1 MKLLGGVKQIITV
14 AVGLFLLLFWGY
26 WLILHRPSVAV
37 IKVQQVDIQGEV
49 RGPGTVQSKVPV
61 AVSSKIT
68 GILEKLYADQGDLVK
83 KGQLLAELDTAEL
96 KARLAAARAAQ
107 NRAQKDL
114 ARARAILAKAQANL
128 ALAQSNYRRDQ
139 EVFKGGYISQAA
151 MDTTSAALKVAEG
164 ETGEARAN
172 VAASEAAVQQAD
184 AEARAAA
191 ATLDYARILAPMDG
205 LLTVRKAEVGDTIT
219 PGVPIFKMVELDWL
233 WVAAWIDET
242 QIAALKEG
250 QEAQIR
256 LRSGR
261 IFPGTVVRLNKEAD
275 MVTREMEVDVKF
287 ASPPEPV
294 VVGEE
299 AEVAIAT
306 GRTRAIA
313 VPWTAVEEQDGQSG
327 VLVVEGGVVKFRPV
341 KLGLRDRQQVA
352 VEQGLKEGE
361 LVVVPA
367 SQTKPG
373 QKVKGRLIAGK

>member
-1 MKLLGGVKQIITV
+1 
-14 AVGLFLLLFWGY
+14 
-26 WLILHRPSVAV
+26 
-37 IKVQQVDIQGEV
+37 
-49 RGPGTVQSKVPV
+49 
-61 AVSSKIT
+61 
-68 GILEKLYADQGDLVK
+68 
-83 KGQLLAELDTAEL
+83 
-96 KARLAAARAAQ
+96 
-107 NRAQKDL
+107 
-114 ARARAILAKAQANL
+114 
-128 ALAQSNYRRDQ
+128 
-139 EVFKGGYISQAA
+139 
-151 MDTTSAALKVAEG
+151 
-164 ETGEARAN
+164 